1 MQGPAA
7 LPDGRSF
14 GWATIQFGGVVLVLA
29 AMHLAAPI
37 FNPIFL
43 AVVLALIFWP
53 LYARL
58 RARKIATPLALTI
71 MLIGMLVACAL
82 LGLLMAYS
90 VSGLVAR
97 LGTYS
102 TNWSVE
108 MTQVDAWLQSLGLS
122 GADLT
127 SALSAANIAGIL
139 GALVG
144 GVADALSQAV
154 LVLLLMLFF
163 LGEGAA
169 LVGRL
174 RSAFGEGARGV
185 QTLTEYGRNISRY
198 FALRAAVNAVT
209 GIGVALVLFLLG
221 VDFPLLWGVLTFFL
235 SFIPYIGMFLASAP
249 SVLLAFAEF
258 DLIRALI
265 VVVAL
270 TVVNAMAENIVQPM
284 LMSRGLN
291 LSPTFVFVSVVFWT
305 FLLGG
310 SGAFLAVPLLL
321 GMVAIAASFTSTRW
335 FAALA
340 TSK

>member
-1 MQGPAA
+1 MQESA
-7 LPDGRSF
+7 LEQRRRSF
-14 GWATIQFGGVVLVLA
+14 GWATIEVGGVVLILA

-37 FNPIFL
+37 FDPVFL

-71 MLIGMLVACAL
+71 MLIGMLAACAL

-102 TNWSVE
+102 ANWSQE
-108 MTQVDAWLQSLGLS
+108 MTQLDAWLQSMGFS
-122 GADLT
+122 GADLA
-127 SALSAANIAGIL
+127 SVLSPETIT
-139 GALVG
+139 
-144 GVADALSQAV
+144 GVAAFLIGGLVNAISQVV

-169 LVGRL
+169 LVNRL
-174 RSAFGEGARGV
+174 RSTFGEDSRGV
-185 QTLTEYGRNISRY
+185 RTLTEYGRDISRY
-198 FALRAAVNAVT
+198 FALRAAVNGVT

-235 SFIPYIGMFLASAP
+235 SFIPYIGMFLASVP

-265 VVVAL
+265 VIVAL
-270 TVVNAMAENIVQPM
+270 TVVNALAENILQPM
-284 LMSRGLN
+284 LMSRGLH
-291 LSPTFVFVSVVFWT
+291 LSPTFVFASVVFWT

-321 GMVAIAASFTSTRW
+321 GMVAIAASFSTTRW

-340 TSK
+340 ASK